1 MAKQKR
7 TVISSEVNQIDLSKY
22 IVPVE
27 KLRWVCPEENFNF
40 ESTDDLEPLNEIVGQ
55 KRAIE
60 AIKLGAEL
68 NAKGFNIFV
77 TGLSGTGRTSTVKQI
92 LEANSSSC
100 PELFDY
106 CYVNN
111 FEYQD
116 KPTLLVLKKGL
127 GKKFSQTM
135 KDVVSFLKRRI
146 QKLFDEEAYQTSRKK
161 IIDNFQKKEH
171 DVLYE
176 FDKKIK
182 PFGLIRGQLEN
193 EQGYIQPEVFP
204 LIDGKAVQIE
214 DIEGLVQENKLNQ
227 EQADEIYINWQ
238 KFHDE
243 IFDLAKVGM
252 KLMQEFRKELAEHD
266 MKAADIVVNSTL
278 SEVKSIFHSKKVDA
292 YIDNVKKYI
301 LTNLNIFVP
310 ANPSANQAGD
320 INHQE
325 EEEAFRVFDVNVIC
339 DNSNT
344 ISAPVVIETSPTYTN
359 LFGTI
364 EKTYDKRGF
373 WKTDF
378 TMIKAGSLLNAAQ
391 GFLLVN
397 ADDLFQEQGVWL
409 ALKRVLLYDKLEIQ
423 PYDSYFQI
431 SQSAIKPEPIEIHVK
446 VIIIGGQTLYKGL
459 YAYEKGFKKI
469 FKINAQFDYEF
480 EKNEEMIIN
489 FAKFASKLSK
499 DENIPACDKSG
510 VAALTEWAVEHSGT
524 QKKISLKFSD
534 AADILREAAYYV
546 SKNSSK
552 YITRKYI
559 EEAISSQRFRNNLVD
574 EKLKEQI
581 MDGDM
586 MISTQG
592 KRVGMINGLTIY
604 DNGILSFGKPAR
616 ISANIG
622 AGTNGIINIER
633 EADMSGK
640 IHNKGVLL
648 ISGFLRERFAQKR
661 VLSLAASIAFE
672 QNYGGIDGDSATA
685 AEIFVILSALTGI
698 PIKQSLAI
706 TGSSNQKGEIQ
717 PIGGV
722 NEKLIGFYEICK
734 VRGFDGTHGCIIPA
748 QNVKDLMLPYN
759 LIEDVKKGNFTIY
772 AIKQIEDGIE
782 ILFEMKAG
790 AADKDYN
797 YPENTLFGLADNRL
811 TEYSKIIKPVRDN
824 KKQSIIQTD
833 NIHD

>member
-1 MAKQKR
+1 MAKMKR
-7 TVISSEVNQIDLSKY
+7 SIKSIETVKIDLNKF
-22 IVPVE
+22 IVPVD
-27 KLRWVCPEENFNF
+27 KLRWICSEENFNF
-40 ESTDDLEPLNEIVGQ
+40 ESTDNLEPLAEIVGQ

-77 TGLSGTGRTSTVKQI
+77 TGLSGTGRTTTVKQI
-92 LEANSSSC
+92 LETNSSNC

-111 FEYQD
+111 FEDED
-116 KPTLLVLKKGL
+116 KPSLLILKQGL

-146 QKLFDEEAYQTSRKK
+146 QKLFDEEAYQASRKK
-161 IIDNFQKKEH
+161 IIENFQKKEH
-171 DVLYE
+171 EILSE

-182 PFGLIRGQLEN
+182 PLGLIRGQLEN
-193 EQGYIQPEVFP
+193 EQGYVQPEVFP
-204 LIDGKAVQIE
+204 MIDGKAVQIE
-214 DIEGLVQENKLNQ
+214 DIEGLVQDSKITRE
-227 EQADEIYINWQ
+227 EADKIFINWK

-266 MKAADIVVNSTL
+266 MKAAEIVVNSTL
-278 SEVKSIFHSKKVDA
+278 SEVKNIFHNKKVNV

-301 LTNLNIFVP
+301 LSNLNIFAP
-310 ANPSANQAGD
+310 ANASANQAGD

-325 EEEAFRVFDVNVIC
+325 EEEAFRVFNVNVIC

-344 ISAPVVIETSPTYTN
+344 KSAPVVIETSPTYTN

-364 EKTYDKRGF
+364 EKIYDKRGF

-378 TMIKAGSLLNAAQ
+378 TMIKSGSLLNSAQ

-397 ADDLFQEQGVWL
+397 ANDLFQEQGVWQ
-409 ALKRVLLYDKLEIQ
+409 ALKRLLLYDKLEIQ
-423 PYDSYFQI
+423 PFDSYFQI
-431 SQSAIKPEPIEIHVK
+431 SQSAIKPEPIEIKVK
-446 VIIIGGQTLYKGL
+446 VIIIGGQTLYKWL
-459 YAYEKGFKKI
+459 YTYEKGFKKI
-469 FKINAQFDYEF
+469 FKINAQFDFEF

-489 FAKFASKLSK
+489 FAKFASKLSNE
-499 DENIPACDKSG
+499 ENIPACDKSG

-546 SKNSSK
+546 SRNSSK
-552 YITRKYI
+552 FITRQYI
-559 EEAISSQRFRNNLVD
+559 EEAIANRRYRNNLID

-581 MDGDM
+581 IEGDM

-604 DNGILSFGKPAR
+604 NNGILQFGKPAR

-722 NEKLIGFYEICK
+722 NEKIIGFYEICRD
-734 VRGFDGTHGCIIPA
+734 RGFDGTHGCIIPA

-759 LIEDVKKGNFTIY
+759 LIEDVKKGNFTVY
-772 AIKQIEDGIE
+772 AIEQIEEGIE
-782 ILFEMKAG
+782 IIFDLKAG
-790 AADKDYN
+790 VADKHYV
-797 YPENTLFGLADNRL
+797 YPENTLYGIADNRL
-811 TEYSKIIKPVRDN
+811 AEYSKIIKPV
-824 KKQSIIQTD
+824 
-833 NIHD
+833 